1 MSNFTELFNHPTIY
15 DFIVEIEEKQYRLIS
30 SIITKFSPF
39 FEKQLDSIEVK
50 FNENKMMTADPNYA
64 IVVSSKK
71 IINLDSFQVDNEAAV
86 NILKYMY
93 GESLVFSEENIINI
107 LKVAILFDV
116 AIIVKKC
123 YEYMETLI
131 SRETLLNDIEKN
143 RNTLMYPIYK
153 KALMRDVIFLDK
165 DKVKEFM
172 IRMPFQELIDILSSD
187 DFECVED
194 FVLDIVMEKMKSKLL
209 IEECDQLISCVRLP
223 LLSTATLIGAKGMI
237 DHIKYI
243 DALEYHIDPKNK
255 LVQYRG
261 PKEDRFAIGRYNH
274 IYAGFELFSNH
285 SHFDKPAIMESF
297 QKQYLLKGMLS
308 LEEFHNVSR
317 YVSASTRL
325 KINNNFVKICEKNIP
340 KDGYVHFSENKLHLI
355 KASGGHYD
363 SKNSVALLIS
373 TKI

>member
-1 MSNFTELFNHPTIY
+1 MLAQTLKESKPIQILPKAHIWQE
-15 DFIVEIEEKQYRLIS
+15 V
-30 SIITKFSPF
+30 SPF
-39 FEKQLDSIEVK
+39 
-50 FNENKMMTADPNYA
+50 
-64 IVVSSKK
+64 
-71 IINLDSFQVDNEAAV
+71 
-86 NILKYMY
+86 
-93 GESLVFSEENIINI
+93 
-107 LKVAILFDV
+107 
-116 AIIVKKC
+116 
-123 YEYMETLI
+123 
-131 SRETLLNDIEKN
+131 
-143 RNTLMYPIYK
+143 
-153 KALMRDVIFLDK
+153 K
-165 DKVKEFM
+165 DK
-172 IRMPFQELIDILSSD
+172 
-187 DFECVED
+187 
-194 FVLDIVMEKMKSKLL
+194 
-209 IEECDQLISCVRLP
+209 
-223 LLSTATLIGAKGMI
+223 TAQALHEMFLKKGFRPTGRDPMQGYGSYVNP
-237 DHIKYI
+237 KNNRQ
-243 DALEYHIDPKNK
+243 YHIDPKNK

-363 SKNSVALLIS
+363 SMNSVALLIS